1 MEVGVEVRGRDMS
14 HGGGCIDCVRLVRRE
29 EVWRDKERTI
39 EERDVDEE
47 KKRRE
52 DK

>member
-1 MEVGVEVRGRDMS
+1 MEVRGRGAS

-29 EVWRDKERTI
+29 KARRDRDKTI

-47 KKRRE
+47 QKRKGE
-52 DK
+52 QEI